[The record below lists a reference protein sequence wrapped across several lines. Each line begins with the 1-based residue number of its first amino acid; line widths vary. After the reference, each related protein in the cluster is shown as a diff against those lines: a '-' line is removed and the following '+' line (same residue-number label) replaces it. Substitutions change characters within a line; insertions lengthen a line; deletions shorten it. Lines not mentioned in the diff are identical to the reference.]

1 MVFRSPVTLSER
13 ALLQKELK
21 IKMRSKNQRIAI
33 LGLLV
38 GLMLLL
44 GFTPVGNISIGP
56 ANITLMGFPVIIGTL
71 FLGMREGLLLG
82 FLFGFFNFLKTFIA
96 PSALTAPL
104 LLQARHW
111 FSPVL
116 YFVLMILPRVLVSV
130 VVWIINR
137 TKLVKPLRYG
147 AAAVAGSLTN
157 TIGFLG
163 LMWLFFHNDIALNY
177 GISPNAVG
185 AMLAGLGISNG
196 LIEAAV
202 CALCSPI
209 VCALDAGFKHEG

>member
-1 MVFRSPVTLSER
+1 
-13 ALLQKELK
+13 
-21 IKMRSKNQRIAI
+21 MRSKNQRIAI
-33 LGLLV
+33 LGLLI

-71 FLGMREGLLLG
+71 FLGIREGLLLG

-104 LLQARHW
+104 LMQASHW

-116 YFVLMILPRVLVSV
+116 YFVLMILPRMLVSV
-130 VVWIINR
+130 VVWALNHM
-137 TKLVKPLRYG
+137 KLMKPLRYG
-147 AAAVAGSLTN
+147 IAAVGGSLTN
-157 TIGFLG
+157 TVGFLG
-163 LMWLFFHNDIALNY
+163 LMWLFFHADIAANY
-177 GISPNAVG
+177 GISPDAVT
-185 AMLAGLGISNG
+185 AMLVGLGISNG

-202 CALCSPI
+202 SALCSPI
-209 VCALDAGFKHEG
+209 VCALDAGFKRKG